1 MFIRKL
7 VLSNLLAR
15 KSRAA
20 LTVAAVALS
29 VSLVVAVTTGYASV
43 LYAVHFYMDKYMGS
57 VDAQVTRQNDPRG
70 PFSESVLKVLRGD
83 PQVRHADGRIEV
95 SDPLIDK
102 NGKGVD
108 GRNVEVTGIARPE
121 DPGVQTMTMEKGAF
135 FNTSEGNVAVI
146 DQALAERVGEGVGDE
161 LTLPRTDSEEKLK
174 LKIVGIVHKPEVMAA
189 AQQSMYV
196 PLRTLQR
203 FLGWDKPQDSDQ
215 GPVSAAAENAGQ
227 INRVTMEFNKDVD
240 GHEFVK
246 RMTPLLQK
254 IDPNV
259 KLRTTRDTRA
269 ELDKELSAVDL
280 LSYLGGTVSM
290 LAATF
295 IVFSA
300 LSMGVTERQRT
311 LAMLRAVGA
320 FRGQIGALVIYE
332 GMILA
337 LAGVVIGVPL
347 GWIWVKVLS
356 LIFHDVFSSGV
367 VVSWGGVAFGA
378 IGSALAA
385 LAASALP
392 AWWATR
398 VRPLEAMAPDAAPP
412 SPRAPIWSAAIG
424 LLLISIDPFL
434 FFGPLEPLAKSL
446 GASNPAQTAHWVQ
459 FFAHFG
465 LGLPAL
471 MIGFFL
477 LAPVLVLVAE
487 AVIGPVVA
495 LAFRLN
501 PRLVRQQLSTGLW
514 RAAGT
519 CAALMVG
526 LAVLIV
532 MEVQGNSAL
541 QGWKLPTHFPDIF
554 VVSAIG
560 IGDPFGRGSLSFDQI
575 DALKTIPG
583 VNASE
588 VMPIAIA
595 SPVFGSGMFSFAY
608 AAMNP
613 EATMFFGI
621 DPKLAFK
628 MMELDFRQG
637 NVIDAQRVL
646 TAGKELSL
654 ADGTNL
660 QGTVTDSGDSFIVTD
675 VFGKSHTIAK
685 SAVAQVPGGG
695 FQRIALNDGTS
706 LTGTL
711 TPVRVKKIDYYDVEP
726 LDNNSA
732 VTRVKKSDVSATQ
745 PSGYAVAHGRFLLVT
760 NEYRELKHL
769 GVGDDF
775 PLKNTSKQIVHYT
788 ICGVVWSPGIDV
800 IVSLFDMGRQF
811 DQRTAASVF
820 GTVEDARRD
829 FGTDRIYLFAANLK
843 PGVEREDVMKQIKSK
858 IRVEGLRAGD
868 VRHIKDMI
876 LKGFYRLLHL
886 ASVVAYAAMAVAS
899 LGVTNTVMAG
909 IRTRRWQFG
918 VLRSIGVTRSQL
930 LRLILSE
937 ATLLGIIAC
946 IMGAGAGAIMS
957 KDAYQLSLNQTGY
970 NPGITVPWPVVIIGV
985 LIVMLISVAASLW
998 PAILVSRTEP
1008 LQLLQAGRAAS

>member
-15 KSRAA
+15 KSRAS
-20 LTVAAVALS
+20 LTIAAVALS

-70 PFSESVLKVLRGD
+70 PFSESVLKVLRSD
-83 PQVRHADGRIEV
+83 PQVRRADGRIEI

-108 GRNVEVTGIARPE
+108 GRNVEVTGISL
-121 DPGVQTMTMEKGAF
+121 PGDSGVATMTMEKGAF
-135 FNTSEGNVAVI
+135 FNTSEGNFAVI
-146 DQALAERVGEGVGDE
+146 DQALAERIDEGVGDE
-161 LTLPRTDSEEKLK
+161 VTLPRTDSKDTLK

-196 PLRTLQR
+196 PMRTLQR
-203 FLGWDKPQDSDQ
+203 FLGWDKPPEPEP
-215 GPVSAAAENAGQ
+215 GAVSAEAEQAGL
-227 INRVTMEFNKDVD
+227 INRVTMEFNKGVD
-240 GHEFVK
+240 GREFVK
-246 RMTPLLQK
+246 RLTPLLQT
-254 IDPNV
+254 IDPSV

-269 ELDKELSAVDL
+269 EMDRELSAVDL

-320 FRGQIGALVIYE
+320 FRAQIGALVVFE

-337 LAGVVIGVPL
+337 LAGVLIGVPL
-347 GWIWVKVLS
+347 GWIWVKILS

-378 IGSALAA
+378 VGSALAA
-385 LAASALP
+385 LVASALP

-398 VRPLEAMAPDAAPP
+398 VRPLEAMTPDAVPP
-412 SPRAPIWSAAIG
+412 SPRAPLWSAVAG
-424 LLLISIDPFL
+424 LLLICVDPFL
-434 FFGPLEPLAKSL
+434 FFGPIEPLAKVL
-446 GASNPAQTAHWVQ
+446 GASNPAQTTHWVQ

-465 LGLPAL
+465 LGLPSL

-477 LAPVLVLVAE
+477 LAPMLVLVAE

-554 VVSAIG
+554 VVSSIG
-560 IGDPFGRGSLSFDQI
+560 IGDPLGHGSISFDQI
-575 DALKTIPG
+575 EALKTIPG
-583 VNASE
+583 VNANE

-595 SPVFGSGMFSFAY
+595 SPVFGSGMFSFAL

-613 EATMFFGI
+613 DATMFFGI

-637 NVIDAQRVL
+637 NVTDAQRIL
-646 TAGKELSL
+646 NAGKELSL
-654 ADGTNL
+654 ADGTTL
-660 QGTVTDSGDSFIVTD
+660 RGTVAESGDSFLVTD
-675 VFGKSHTIAK
+675 VFGKAR
-685 SAVAQVPGGG
+685 AVAKNALAQVNDGG
-695 FQRIALNDGTS
+695 FQRITLNNGTALA
-706 LTGTL
+706 GTL
-711 TPVRVKKIDYYDVEP
+711 TPVKVKKIDYYDIES
-726 LDNNSA
+726 LDDNAA
-732 VTRVKKSDVSATQ
+732 VTRVKKSDVSSMQ
-745 PSGYAVAHGRFLLVT
+745 PSGYAITHGRFLLIT

-775 PLKNTSKQIVHYT
+775 PLKNTTKQTVHYT

-811 DQRTAASVF
+811 DQRTASSVF

-829 FGTDRIYLFAANLK
+829 FGTERIYLFAANLK
-843 PGVEREDVMKQIKSK
+843 PGVEREAVMKQIKTK

-930 LRLILSE
+930 LRLILCE
-937 ATLLGIIAC
+937 AALLGIIAC
-946 IMGAGAGAIMS
+946 IMGLSAGAIMS

-970 NPGITVPWPVVIIGV
+970 NPGIAVPWVVVIAGV
-985 LIVMLISVAASLW
+985 LIVMVISVAASLW

-1008 LQLLQAGRAAS
+1008 LQLLQAGRAAA

>member
-15 KSRAA
+15 KSRAS
-20 LTVAAVALS
+20 LTVSAVALS

-57 VDAQVTRQNDPRG
+57 VDAQVSRQNDPRG
-70 PFSESVLKVLRGD
+70 PFSERVLDVLRSD
-83 PQVRHADGRIEV
+83 PQVRRADGRIEV
-95 SDPLIDK
+95 PDPLIDK
-102 NGKGVD
+102 NGEGVD
-108 GRNVEVTGIARPE
+108 GRNVEVTGISRPG
-121 DPGVQTMTMEKGAF
+121 DSGVETMTMEKGVF
-135 FNTSEGNVAVI
+135 FNTSDGNVAVI
-146 DQALAERVGEGVGDE
+146 DQALAERIKEGVGEDVS
-161 LTLPRTDSEEKLK
+161 LPRPDSKDTLK

-196 PLRTLQR
+196 PMRTLQR
-203 FLGWDKPQDSDQ
+203 FLGWDKPLESDQ
-215 GPVSAAAENAGQ
+215 GAPSAEAEKGGE
-227 INRVTMEFNKDVD
+227 INRITLEFNKGVD

-254 IDPNV
+254 VDPNV
-259 KLRTTRDTRA
+259 KLRLTRDTRA
-269 ELDKELSAVDL
+269 EMDKELSAVDL

-320 FRGQIGALVIYE
+320 FRSQIGALVVCE
-332 GMILA
+332 GMVLA

-347 GWIWVKVLS
+347 GWLWVKVLS
-356 LIFHDVFSSGV
+356 LIFRDVFSSGV
-367 VVSWGGVAFGA
+367 VVSWGGVAFGS

-398 VRPLEAMAPDAAPP
+398 VRPLEAMTPDAVPP
-412 SPRAPIWSAAIG
+412 SPRAPLWSAAIG
-424 LLLISIDPFL
+424 LLMISVDPVL
-434 FFGPLEPLAKSL
+434 YFGPLESLMRSL
-446 GASNPAQTAHWVQ
+446 GARNPAGAAYWVQ
-459 FFAHFG
+459 FFGHFA
-465 LGLPAL
+465 LGLPC
-471 MIGFFL
+471 MMVGFFL
-477 LAPVLVLVAE
+477 LAPILVLAAEVVLGPIVA
-487 AVIGPVVA
+487 VV
-495 LAFRLN
+495 FRLN
-501 PRLVRQQLSTGLW
+501 PRLLRQQLSTGLW

-554 VVSAIG
+554 VVSPLG
-560 IGDPFGRGSLSFDQI
+560 IGDPLGRDSLSYDQI
-575 DALKTIPG
+575 ESLKTIPG
-583 VNASE
+583 VNARE

-595 SPVFGSGMFSFAY
+595 SPAFGSNMFSFAL

-613 EATMFFGI
+613 DATMFFGI

-637 NVIDAQRVL
+637 DVADAQRVL
-646 TAGKELSL
+646 TSGKELSL
-654 ADGTNL
+654 ADGTSL
-660 QGTVTDSGDSFIVTD
+660 RGTVTDAGDSFLVDD
-675 VFGKSHTIAK
+675 VFGKTHKIAK
-685 SAVAQVPGGG
+685 TALARVPDGG
-695 FQRIALNDGTS
+695 FQQITLNDGTT
-706 LTGTL
+706 LTGSL
-711 TPVRVKKIDYYDVEP
+711 TPVKVKKVDYYDVES
-726 LDNNSA
+726 LDDNSA
-732 VTRVKKSDVSATQ
+732 VTRVKKSDVRSMQ
-745 PSGYAVAHGRFLLVT
+745 PSGYAVAHGRFLLIT

-800 IVSLFDMGRQF
+800 MVSLFDMGRQL
-811 DQRTAASVF
+811 DQRTASSVF

-843 PGVEREDVMKQIKSK
+843 PGVEREDVMKQIKTK

-886 ASVVAYAAMAVAS
+886 ASTVAYAAMAVAS

-930 LRLILSE
+930 LRLILCE
-937 ATLLGIIAC
+937 ATLLGLIAC
-946 IMGAGAGAIMS
+946 FMGVSAGAIMS

-970 NPGITVPWPVVIIGV
+970 NPGIAVPWPVVIIGV
-985 LIVMLISVAASLW
+985 LIVMLISIAASLW